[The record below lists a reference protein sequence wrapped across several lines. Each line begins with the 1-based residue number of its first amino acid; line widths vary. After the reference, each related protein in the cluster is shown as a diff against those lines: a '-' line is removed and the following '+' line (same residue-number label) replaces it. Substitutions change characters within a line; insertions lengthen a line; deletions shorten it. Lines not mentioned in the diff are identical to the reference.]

1 MNAGAFRFPN
11 VSQFRTTV
19 PLTFKELEMM
29 HRTSAAA
36 RVSVPPSR
44 AGPSCRIRFTG
55 AVFALSVVASAMSE
69 EAKAQTAQL
78 VAVAHSYADS
88 GKTLA
93 DSAASPSKVA
103 AALPKWFDELT
114 VNAFVSTAYQYN
126 SNRPATGAT
135 SYRVFDFNDNSFNL
149 DVAELVVQIAAA
161 KPNDAGFRVDF
172 AAGNSIPQITKTQDQ
187 NAAQFDLQQAF
198 ASYIA
203 PIGSGLRFDVGKYV
217 THMGYELIEGYDG
230 YNDNYSR
237 SILFGYAIPFTH
249 TGIKASYAFSSKV
262 AGMVE
267 VVNGWDLLRDNNRS
281 KSVGAQLTLTPAAP
295 LTVFLNWIGGP
306 ELENDNHTSRNVFD
320 VVAIVKPT
328 KSLTLGVNGDY
339 GTENGTSVVNPGS
352 DATWK
357 GIAGYATLA
366 MTSRFSVALRAETF
380 HDEDGVRLGTG
391 TKATLSEVTFTPAY
405 KFTDH
410 VVLRGEVRYDT
421 ANQPILTKRGALADK
436 QTTVGANVIF
446 VY

>member
-1 MNAGAFRFPN
+1 M
-11 VSQFRTTV
+11 
-19 PLTFKELEMM
+19 L
-29 HRTSAAA
+29 HRISAAA

-44 AGPSCRIRFTG
+44 AGPSWKIHF
-55 AVFALSVVASAMSE
+55 ASATLVLLVVTSAGGQD
-69 EAKAQTAQL
+69 AKAQGSQL
-78 VAVAHSYADS
+78 IAAAPLHADS
-88 GKTLA
+88 GKTPT
-93 DSAASPSKVA
+93 DSTTPAASTA
-103 AALPKWFDELT
+103 ATLPKWFDELA

-126 SNRPATGAT
+126 SNRPTTGTT
-135 SYRVFDFNDNSFNL
+135 SYRVFDFSDNSFNL
-149 DVAELVVQIAAA
+149 DVAELVVQIAAS

-198 ASYIA
+198 ASYIV
-203 PIGSGLRFDVGKYV
+203 PLGSGLRFDVGKYV

-249 TGIKASYAFSSKV
+249 TGVKVSYAFSSKM
-262 AGMVE
+262 AAMVE

-281 KSVGAQLTLTPAAP
+281 KSVGAQLTLTPVAP
-295 LTVFLNWIGGP
+295 ISVLLNWIGGA
-306 ELENDNHTSRNVFD
+306 EIANDNHTNRNVFD
-320 VVAIVKPT
+320 VVAILKPT
-328 KSLTLGVNGDY
+328 KTLTLGVNGDY
-339 GTENGTSVVNPGS
+339 GIENGTSIVNPGS

-366 MTSRFSVALRAETF
+366 FTDKFSIALRGETF

-391 TKATLSEVTFTPAY
+391 TKATISEGTFTPAY
-405 KFTDH
+405 KFADH
-410 VVLRGEVRYDT
+410 VLLRGEVRYDT
-421 ANQPILTKRGALADK
+421 ADQPIFTKRGTLADK
-436 QTTVGANVIF
+436 QTTIGANVIF

>member
-1 MNAGAFRFPN
+1 MNAGAFVFPLYR
-11 VSQFRTTV
+11 VTHI
-19 PLTFKELEMM
+19 KEVEMM
-29 HRTSAAA
+29 HRTSPVA

-44 AGPSCRIRFTG
+44 AGPSRRIRFACGVLALTAAATAGAQTIDSAPPNTG
-55 AVFALSVVASAMSE
+55 A
-69 EAKAQTAQL
+69 
-78 VAVAHSYADS
+78 AVAAI
-88 GKTLA
+88 
-93 DSAASPSKVA
+93 
-103 AALPKWFDELT
+103 PKWFDELA
-114 VNAFVSTAYQYN
+114 VNAFVSTAFQYN
-126 SNRPATGAT
+126 GNRPTTGAN

-149 DVAELVVQIAAA
+149 DVAELVVQIPVY

-187 NAAQFDLQQAF
+187 TAAQFDLQQAF

-203 PIGSGLRFDVGKYV
+203 PVGSGLRFDVGKFV

-249 TGIKASYAFSSKV
+249 TGVKASYAFSSKM
-262 AGMVE
+262 AAMVE

-281 KSVGAQLTLTPAAP
+281 KSLGAQLTLTPVAP
-295 LTVFLNWIGGP
+295 LTVLLGWVGGA
-306 ELENDNHTSRNVFD
+306 ELEDDNHAKRNVFD
-320 VVAIVKPT
+320 VVAIFKPT
-328 KSLTLGVNGDY
+328 KVLTLGVNGDY
-339 GTENGTSVVNPGS
+339 GTETGTSAVNPGS

-366 MTSRFSVALRAETF
+366 VTSKFSVALRGETF

-391 TKATLSEVTFTPAY
+391 TRTTLSEGTFTPSY
-405 KFTDH
+405 KFTEH
-410 VVLRGEVRYDT
+410 VVLRGEVRFDK
-421 ANQPILTKRGALADK
+421 ANQPILTRRAALSDK
-436 QTTVGANVIF
+436 QTTIGANVIF